1 MAEQYVAKIS
11 DKGQITIPKK
21 LRERYGLKEGDYL
34 LLLPQGQGLRIE
46 KAAIEPLTRFR
57 TLAEET
63 ERRWQEEGVKPEDIE
78 EAVHWARSQK

>member
-11 DKGQITIPKK
+11 EKGQITIPKK
-21 LRERYGLKEGDYL
+21 LRENYHLKEGDYL

-57 TLAEET
+57 AIAEET
-63 ERRWQEEGVKPEDIE
+63 KKRWQEEGVKPAEVE
-78 EAVHWARSQK
+78 EAIRWARNQK

>member
-11 DKGQITIPKK
+11 EKGQITIPKK
-21 LRERYGLKEGDYL
+21 LRERYSLEEGDYL

-46 KAAIEPLTRFR
+46 KAAVEPLARFR

-63 ERRWQEEGVKPEDIE
+63 EKRWQEEGVKPEDVE
-78 EAVHWARSQK
+78 EAVRWARDQK